1 MEKTRTY
8 QFQRWYLSGVVQE
21 RYCRENN
28 SILNQLKEQGSCRL
42 SRDGSCDSPGRN
54 VKYLSCSFMDQ
65 ITNKIAAMTITQVR
79 KSNNSN
85 IIKGLKFL
93 RTNGVTVD
101 QIRKHMMENGK
112 DTIHQFD
119 IWHFCKSIKKNV
131 VAAAKKN
138 PCEAL
143 NEWIKSIIHHLWWAV
158 STCNGDKTLLIEK
171 CCSILFQIQNKHKWP
186 RCSKFHNCVHPRI
199 TKSKARKKL
208 RLKPTSDTFKALQ
221 SIVLDKHILRDL
233 KYLTTFSHTGIL
245 EIFHALYNNWIPKKV
260 NTFLI

>member
-1 MEKTRTY
+1 M
-8 QFQRWYLSGVVQE
+8 
-21 RYCRENN
+21 
-28 SILNQLKEQGSCRL
+28 
-42 SRDGSCDSPGRN
+42 
-54 VKYLSCSFMDQ
+54 
-65 ITNKIAAMTITQVR
+65 
-79 KSNNSN
+79 
-85 IIKGLKFL
+85 
-93 RTNGVTVD
+93 
-101 QIRKHMMENGK
+101 
-112 DTIHQFD
+112 
-119 IWHFCKSIKKNV
+119 
-131 VAAAKKN
+131 AAAKKN

-208 RLKPTSDTFKALQ
+208 RLKPTSDAFKALQ

-245 EIFHALYNNWIPKKV
+245 EIFHALYNNWIPKKSTLSSFRNGHKKPV
-260 NTFLI
+260 SRNGFQLCRKQKAKAGQDKGKSWLFENNKTVVK